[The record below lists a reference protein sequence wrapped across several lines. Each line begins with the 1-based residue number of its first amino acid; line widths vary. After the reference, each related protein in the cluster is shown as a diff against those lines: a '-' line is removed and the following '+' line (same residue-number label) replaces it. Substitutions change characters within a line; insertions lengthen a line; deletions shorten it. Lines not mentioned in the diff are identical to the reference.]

1 MLVCSV
7 LTSCIVLS
15 KITDSVLRLDVVNL
29 AGFSCDCFFQSTR
42 STMVNRNGGM
52 EHSILPEAE
61 YLIGTKSLYFFN
73 LKKFF
78 ILHCILLLPSIFFLS
93 QQHKVPTYPQTAFF
107 NTPMQNGLGNQ
118 SEVLH
123 AIWRTMR
130 LKGDFCC

>member
-7 LTSCIVLS
+7 LTSCIALS

-29 AGFSCDCFFQSTR
+29 AGFSCDCFFQFTR

-78 ILHCILLLPSIFFLS
+78 ILHCILLLPSIFFFYLNNIRYLLIPKLLS
-93 QQHKVPTYPQTAFF
+93 LIPLCKMGLETSLRFC
-107 NTPMQNGLGNQ
+107 MQYGGP
-118 SEVLH
+118 
-123 AIWRTMR
+123 
-130 LKGDFCC
+130 